1 MTTKAILI
9 DNTKQLDPN
18 LLLVSS
24 SALSDVLDA
33 TLVPFPSGLQ
43 TGPAKPRGGNL
54 VQSSAEVLNSWKEIA
69 SFLNRGVRTVQR
81 WERELQ
87 LPVHRIG
94 KGNRSPVFAFGAE
107 IKLWLH
113 SNKDRVSTELHPEPQ
128 LQMAATRMP
137 TNTRLKAS
145 WLRCQELTGELE
157 KLVQQHQLHILR
169 LAQNLQNASCF
180 AGGAAV
186 S

>member
-54 VQSSAEVLNSWKEIA
+54 VRR
-69 SFLNRGVRTVQR
+69 F
-81 WERELQ
+81 
-87 LPVHRIG
+87 
-94 KGNRSPVFAFGAE
+94 
-107 IKLWLH
+107 
-113 SNKDRVSTELHPEPQ
+113 
-128 LQMAATRMP
+128 
-137 TNTRLKAS
+137 
-145 WLRCQELTGELE
+145 
-157 KLVQQHQLHILR
+157 
-169 LAQNLQNASCF
+169 
-180 AGGAAV
+180 
-186 S
+186 